1 MLKWHYIRG
10 LQKRGEKWEGWGPLD
25 MWRASIP
32 GGWLVMVETAP
43 TDTHGFAPTFVPDP
57 EHKWDGTST
66 DYDRK
71 VDG

>member
-1 MLKWHYIRG
+1 MIKWHYIRG
-10 LQKRGEKWEGWGPLD
+10 LQKGQEKWVGAGYLD
-25 MWRASIP
+25 VYRASVP
-32 GGWLVMVETAP
+32 GGWLVAGVNS
-43 TDTHGFAPTFVPDP
+43 DGNGCIPTFVPDP